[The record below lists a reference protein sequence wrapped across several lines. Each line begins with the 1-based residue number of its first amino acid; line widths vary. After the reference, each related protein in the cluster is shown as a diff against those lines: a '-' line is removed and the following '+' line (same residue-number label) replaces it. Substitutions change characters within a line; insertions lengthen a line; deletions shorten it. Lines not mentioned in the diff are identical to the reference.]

1 MDDITGILVDLF
13 IIFAAAK
20 LFGEVFLRLKQPA
33 IVGEVI
39 AGVVIGPYALG
50 LIGSPN
56 ADLVNLFHGDK
67 ESATEALNVVYSV
80 IAELGVIILLF
91 FVGLET
97 RLSELMA
104 VRTRAIAVG
113 VLGIIFPW
121 LLGFGFIYA
130 TGRSDVESAF
140 VATAMVATSVGITAR
155 VLSDLGVIRSREARI
170 ILGAAVVD
178 DILGL
183 LLLAV
188 VSSWGQD
195 DLDALEL
202 GLTTAAAGA
211 FVVFAASV
219 GTRVTR
225 RYSIHLERLH
235 LENGP
240 FLVAILLMLG
250 LSALAGVVGLAAII
264 GAFLAGLILAEADE
278 SFELQRQARPIY
290 DFLTPFF
297 FVIIGTAVDPEAF
310 KDPEVLGIALAVTGL
325 AIAGKLA
332 GGGLG
337 ARGLPTR
344 SAAIIGVGMV
354 PRGEVGLVAAGIGA
368 GIGAVSN
375 DMFAVVVF
383 MSIATTLVAPPVLA
397 RAVSG
402 PSATRSR
409 AGGRARRALGG
420 DGFARRP
427 APRSALLGQRRD
439 RYGSDP
445 LHQDSSEKGIAKYHT
460 GYRAQS

>member
-1 MDDITGILVDLF
+1 MEDITAILVDLF

-20 LFGEVFLRLKQPA
+20 LAGELFLRLKQPA
-33 IVGEVI
+33 IVGEVL

-50 LIGSPN
+50 LIGSPSP
-56 ADLVNLFHGDK
+56 DFVTLFHGDR
-67 ESATEALNVVYSV
+67 EAAIQSLDVVYDV

-97 RLSELMA
+97 KLSELMA
-104 VRTRAIAVG
+104 VRTRAMAVG

-121 LLGFGFIYA
+121 VLGFGFIYA

-155 VLSDLGVIRSREARI
+155 VLGDLGVIRSEEARI

-188 VSSWGQD
+188 VSSWGAG
-195 DLDALEL
+195 DLDVVEL
-202 GLTTAAAGA
+202 GLTAALAVG

-240 FLVAILLMLG
+240 FLVSMLLMLG
-250 LSALAGVVGLAAII
+250 LSALAGVIGLAAII
-264 GAFLAGLILAEADE
+264 GAFLAGLMLAEAEE
-278 SFELQRQARPIY
+278 SFELQRQSRPVY
-290 DFLTPFF
+290 EFLTPFF
-297 FVIIGTAVDPEAF
+297 FVIIGTKVDVGAF
-310 KDPEVLGIALAVTGL
+310 EDLEVLATALAVTAL
-325 AIAGKLA
+325 AIVGKLA
-332 GGGLG
+332 GGTLG
-337 ARGLPTR
+337 ARGLPVR
-344 SAAIIGVGMV
+344 DAFIVGVGMV

-375 DMFAVVVF
+375 DMFTVVVF
-383 MSIATTLVAPPVLA
+383 MSIATTLVAPPAL
-397 RAVSG
+397 
-402 PSATRSR
+402 SALFR
-409 AGGRARRALGG
+409 GRADGG
-420 DGFARRP
+420 AMRVAD
-427 APRSALLGQRRD
+427 L
-439 RYGSDP
+439 
-445 LHQDSSEKGIAKYHT
+445 SEP
-460 GYRAQS
+460 